1 MRTQIST
8 GVSQPPQSRDQ
19 NTSAGT
25 TMSQP
30 SVVVYEKPV
39 QHLGLDDW
47 NSMLSQLRNVADMR
61 RADAFEL
68 RSTARNLRNETKIRT
83 DWATYHN
90 NARLADRV
98 AELERWRATMAA
110 CLERIEK
117 ETALLAD
124 EKTSTEQELDAMV
137 TPLSVVAECLSM
149 RDCRL
154 GAELTYDDGDT
165 ELKRELCIIENNQKM
180 LRDQCQSAWEKLN
193 RLSEVQFK
201 VGLELA
207 NKTEAQECDVKQL
220 GLNKFCA
227 NITFKTDALRKPKKW
242 VGWIGDT
249 TLVGSTTDYVIALFA
264 VRARTKVGW
273 SILVK

>member
-1 MRTQIST
+1 
-8 GVSQPPQSRDQ
+8 
-19 NTSAGT
+19 
-25 TMSQP
+25 MSDP

-47 NSMLSQLRNVADMR
+47 NAMLSQLRNVADIR
-61 RADAFEL
+61 RADAFQL
-68 RSTARNLRNETKIRT
+68 RNNARNLRNETKIRT

-98 AELERWRATMAA
+98 AELERWRATMEA
-110 CLERIEK
+110 CLERIER

-124 EKTSTEQELDAMV
+124 EKTSTERELDAML

-193 RLSEVQFK
+193 RLREVQFK

-227 NITFKTDALRKPKKW
+227 NITFKTDALRTPKKW
-242 VGWIGDT
+242 VGE
-249 TLVGSTTDYVIALFA
+249 
-264 VRARTKVGW
+264 
-273 SILVK
+273 